1 MNHLFLTGFMGAGKS
16 TVGRLVAEGLGRPFL
31 DLDRVIEQREGM
43 TVSEIFAARGEAGF
57 RDAEHA
63 ALEQLTG
70 EEPAVVATGGGVVL
84 REDNQVLLRRQGSVV
99 FLSVTPE
106 EALARLGDAGDR
118 PLLIGEGLAA
128 ARGILEARLA
138 LYRATADHVVETVGR
153 TADEVAE
160 AVVTAVSGP
169 ADILTLHVGTPGAP
183 DGYDLVLG
191 EGTID
196 TVGARVRAIA
206 AGDSVALVSDETVW
220 ALFGERV
227 AESLRQAGFACSVHK
242 VPAGESSKSWDRA
255 GVLLEEFAVAALDRG
270 STVVSLGGGVAGDL
284 AGFCAAVYMRGI
296 ALVHVPTT
304 LLAQVDSAIGGKTGV
319 DLAAGKNLVGAF
331 WPPRL
336 VVADPAVLATL
347 PPAEWTN
354 GCVEMAKAA
363 LLEGGEALASFEH
376 DLRAIVDRDSLAV
389 SSAVRAAASFK
400 TGVVTADLRESDVRE
415 CLNLG
420 HTLGHA
426 LELLT
431 GYTALPHGLAV
442 AEGMRFASTLAEELL
457 GASPETTALTR
468 SILEAIGAGE
478 RVCRDILRPHTDSL
492 GPAAVLAA
500 MKADKKSRSGVVRL
514 VLLEAP
520 GRWLAVGV
528 DDAVLVAHL
537 ERWASRL
544 GEGSD

>member
-528 DDAVLVAHL
+528 DDAVLVGHL